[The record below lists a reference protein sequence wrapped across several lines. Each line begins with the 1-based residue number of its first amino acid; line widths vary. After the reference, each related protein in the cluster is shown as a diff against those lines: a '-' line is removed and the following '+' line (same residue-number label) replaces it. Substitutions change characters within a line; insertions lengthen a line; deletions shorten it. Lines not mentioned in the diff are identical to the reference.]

1 MASFNKVILL
11 GNLTRDP
18 ETRVTANGL
27 TICKLG
33 LAVSRVYMTRE
44 GERKEETTFVDID
57 AFGKQAEVLTKYLRK
72 GRPLMVEGRLK
83 LDQWETNEGQKRSKL
98 GVVLENFQFL
108 GGGRDDDNSGGNSG
122 GYEDS
127 SPPRRSATSGA
138 SGASDAS
145 DSSGS
150 DVSGSSASGS
160 GSGDELDEDVPF

>member
-33 LAVSRVYMTRE
+33 LAVSRVFSTRE
-44 GERKEETTFVDID
+44 GERKEETAFVDID
-57 AFGKQAEVLTKYLRK
+57 AFGKQAEVLTKYMRK

-83 LDQWETNEGQKRSKL
+83 LDQWENNEGQKRSKL

-108 GGGRDDDNSGGNSG
+108 GGGRDDDAGGNSG
-122 GYEDS
+122 GSGGSGGGYESS
-127 SPPRRSATSGA
+127 SPPQNTGSSQNT
-138 SGASDAS
+138 
-145 DSSGS
+145 SSGQS
-150 DVSGSSASGS
+150 SSSSAPSNA
-160 GSGDELDEDVPF
+160 DDTLDEDVPF

>member
-33 LAVSRVYMTRE
+33 LAVSRVYLTRE

-57 AFGKQAEVLTKYLRK
+57 AFGKQAEVLTKYMRK

-98 GVVLENFQFL
+98 GVVLESFQFI
-108 GGGRDDDNSGGNSG
+108 GGRDDDASGGSSE
-122 GYEDS
+122 GYESS
-127 SPPRRSATSGA
+127 SPPRHSAPSASSDYSSSDGA
-138 SGASDAS
+138 SS
-145 DSSGS
+145 DS
-150 DVSGSSASGS
+150 
-160 GSGDELDEDVPF
+160 GDTLDEDVPF